1 MRKPVAVLLLA
12 ATVLMGACS
21 HAETGKKAQAA
32 EAEKHEP
39 SDSLVFV
46 QGGSFVHPK
55 SNYSGS
61 NVTLKDFYIGRY
73 EVTQQ
78 EWMEVMGSNPS
89 AFQGDNL
96 PVEMVS
102 WYDAVEYCN
111 RRSLLEGLTPYYRID
126 KSKQDPNN
134 KSEYDTVKWTV
145 TIDEEANGYRL
156 PTEEEWEYA
165 AGGGQ
170 LSKSYLYSG
179 SDEADEVAWYWRNS
193 GKEYLTGDWT
203 WPAIENN
210 RNRTQAIGN
219 KKANEL
225 GLYDMSGN
233 VREWTWDW
241 YGENAGSVAGS
252 GSWRVVKGGGWMGD
266 VSNNEVSFRGK
277 FEANGF
283 GPDQGFRVSRGE

>member
-1 MRKPVAVLLLA
+1 MRKLSVFLFLVIAVVAS
-12 ATVLMGACS
+12 ACS
-21 HAETGKKAQAA
+21 QEATGKKVQAEQIA
-32 EAEKHEP
+32 KHEP

-61 NVTLKDFYIGRY
+61 NVTLKNFYIGKY
-73 EVTQQ
+73 EVTQK

-102 WYDAVEYCN
+102 WYDAIEYCN
-111 RRSLLEGLTPYYRID
+111 KRSLKEGLTPYYHID
-126 KSKQDPNN
+126 KSKKDPNN

-156 PTEEEWEYA
+156 PTEMEWEYA

-170 LSKSYLYSG
+170 SSKSYLYSG
-179 SDEADEVAWYWRNS
+179 SNEADEVAWYWRNS

-210 RNRTQAIGN
+210 RNRTQSVGN

-241 YGENAGSVAGS
+241 YGENADSVG